1 MISKICA
8 KQSLTRKLKH
18 SEAALAIA
26 QRENP
31 RARIILHQLAAALN
45 NPARLSALANLCANA
60 SAAQVQIGEVNA
72 AETGDDWPKGKHW
85 SA

>member
-1 MISKICA
+1 M
-8 KQSLTRKLKH
+8 KQPTLADAIN
-18 SEAALAIA
+18 AALAIA

-45 NPARLSALANLCANA
+45 NPARLSALARLCANT
-60 SAAQVQIGEVNA
+60 SAVQVQIGEVNA
-72 AETGDDWPKGKHW
+72 AETGNDWPTGKHW

>member
-1 MISKICA
+1 M
-8 KQSLTRKLKH
+8 KQPTLADAIN
-18 SEAALAIA
+18 AALAIA

-45 NPARLSALANLCANA
+45 NPARLSALASLCANA
-60 SAAQVQIGEVNA
+60 SAVQVQIGEVNA
-72 AETGDDWPKGKHW
+72 AETGDDWPTGKHW

>member
-1 MISKICA
+1 MRANSKE
-8 KQSLTRKLKH
+8 LTD
-18 SEAALAIA
+18 AINAVLAIA

-31 RARIILHQLAAALN
+31 RAMIILHQLAAVLN
-45 NPARLSALANLCANA
+45 NPARLSALARLCANA
-60 SAAQVQIGEVNA
+60 SAVQVQIGEVNA